1 MNTIKIFIFFI
12 LVFLALPGWVVQ
24 AEHISI
30 PYEDAPIPFQVSVSP
45 DGSYICAGGSD
56 SHVIGLFFS
65 NGTPAWN
72 YFSDKNVTGC
82 AVSENAREII
92 FSTFDGDL
100 LYLDNEGALIKTLPH
115 LGNGSLIEYS
125 DDGSSGYVFSKTI
138 KDDPLH
144 PTVYHVDS
152 KRKTDWDLYIPA
164 LSSAAITPD
173 GKTTVVG
180 TKIGGNSE
188 LIRLS
193 SDGSIVWRYPA
204 SWWVNDVSLS
214 DEGNIVAA
222 LQNDRVLVF
231 NENGQLL
238 SDIPLKYHGSSV
250 GVSPDGTLILVGT
263 QFRLTA
269 YNQSGYAQW
278 DHPTDDR
285 YEYITLSQVDQSI
298 LTSTGR
304 SLQLFDKNGKQYWNF
319 SVNERIGSIA
329 ISRDSRTIAAGSDQG
344 TVYILNSE
352 GDGISFE
359 PGLLPPSPLPGEN
372 GSLPASISKSTIQP
386 SSSEPT
392 SIPCILVLVA
402 LGCCALIIA
411 MEKKK

>member
-1 MNTIKIFIFFI
+1 MGKKKIFIFFI
-12 LVFLALPGWVVQ
+12 LVLLALPGSVVQ
-24 AEHISI
+24 AEQILI

-45 DGSYICAGGSD
+45 CGRYICAGGSD

-72 YFSDKNVTGC
+72 YYSEKNVTGC
-82 AVSENAREII
+82 AVSENAGEII

-100 LYLDNEGALIKTLPH
+100 FYLDNEGALIKTLFH
-115 LGNGSLIEYS
+115 IGNGSLVEYS
-125 DDGSSGYVFSKTI
+125 DDGSSGYVFSKTT
-138 KDDPLH
+138 KGNPLH
-144 PTVYHVDS
+144 PTVYHMDS
-152 KRKTDWDLYIPA
+152 QRKTDWDLYIPA

-173 GKTTVVG
+173 GKTAVVG

-193 SDGSIVWRYPA
+193 SDGLIVWRYPA

-222 LQNDRVLVF
+222 LQNDQLLVF

-238 SDIPLKYHGSSV
+238 SNIPLKYHGSSV

-263 QFRLTA
+263 QFLLTA
-269 YNQSGYAQW
+269 YNQSGYALW
-278 DHPTDDR
+278 YHRTEYR
-285 YEYITLSQVDQSI
+285 YEYITVSKLDQSI

-304 SLQLFDKNGKQYWNF
+304 SLQLFDKNGKQYWNY
-319 SVNERIGSIA
+319 SANERIQSIA
-329 ISRDSRTIAAGSDQG
+329 ISRDSRTIAAGSDLG
-344 TVYILNSE
+344 TVYILNFE
-352 GDGISFE
+352 GDGISFK
-359 PGLLPPSPLPGEN
+359 PGLLPSSLLPGES
-372 GSLPASISKSTIQP
+372 GSLPASINKSTILP
-386 SSSEPT
+386 SPPKPA
-392 SIPCILVLVA
+392 SISDILVLVA
-402 LGCCALIIA
+402 IGCCALIIA